1 MLVTM
6 AFAARISHATMPVAC
21 PFPRPWTTYSSKPP
35 ADGYRAPNLA
45 KEYPCRRAIAP
56 AIANETHTAAPATS
70 PAAPSKEKMPAPT
83 MAPTPMKAA

>member
-45 KEYPCRRAIAP
+45 KEYP
-56 AIANETHTAAPATS
+56 
-70 PAAPSKEKMPAPT
+70 
-83 MAPTPMKAA
+83 